1 MNRREAGALR
11 DALEKLEHG
20 PAGGWRETL
29 EGREPGGAPSTLE
42 ERARRV
48 EIWLESW
55 ILPAMKSAVMRYWR
69 PTTGRRR
76 GGLNVPTTAAVLR
89 ERIRE
94 GEARQ
99 ARADRGGEDPPYWA
113 GYYHA
118 IAKLAIEELEHRD
131 AAAGERR
138 S

>member
-1 MNRREAGALR
+1 MNRREAAALR
-11 DALEKLEHG
+11 EALEKLERG
-20 PAGGWRETL
+20 PSGGWRETL
-29 EGREPGGAPSTLE
+29 DGQQPGGAPSTLE

-48 EIWLESW
+48 EIWLDSW
-55 ILPAMKSAVMRYWR
+55 ILPAMKTAVMRYWR
-69 PTTGRRR
+69 PTSGRVR
-76 GGLNVPTTAAVLR
+76 GRMTVPTTAATLR
-89 ERIRE
+89 ERLRE
-94 GEARQ
+94 GENRQ

-131 AAAGERR
+131 AAAEGR